1 MGNVSLCPGQALRRS
16 GRGCCLAMKGE
27 HSLYYF
33 LEKGVKK
40 MIPVLLGKNKQ
51 SDKQISDIEKQLE
64 VLVITDTSGTMNRTF
79 TQINDA
85 FKKQKPMFVKEGN
98 NRYNVIGVEETGY
111 YVICGNGSYK
121 ATSASAKPAKVVT

>member
-1 MGNVSLCPGQALRRS
+1 
-16 GRGCCLAMKGE
+16 
-27 HSLYYF
+27 
-33 LEKGVKK
+33 

-51 SDKQISDIEKQLE
+51 SDKQIIDIEKHLE

-79 TQINDA
+79 IQINDA
-85 FKKQKPMFVKEGN
+85 YKKQKPMFVKEGN
-98 NRYNVIGVEETGY
+98 NRYSVIGVEENGY